1 MNCML
6 RNHCFLWPNNS
17 RIGLQMGLITQGKYK
32 KEVYNPISALE
43 MPRFLYITTD
53 TVMMMT

>member
-1 MNCML
+1 ML
-6 RNHCFLWPNNS
+6 RNHCFLCPNNS